1 MYRNAEHYA
10 APTEGKAIA
19 HVMAEM
25 QRAKRREGIR
35 KLPEK
40 KRPAPAAKKPEKP
53 IQIKAIT
60 RKAKDTQYILAW
72 ESSDTPCKPVRA
84 KAV

>member
-19 HVMAEM
+19 HVMSEM
-25 QRAKRREGIR
+25 RRAKKRECVR

-40 KRPAPAAKKPEKP
+40 NHPAPAVKKPEVP
-53 IQIKAIT
+53 IQMKPT
-60 RKAKDTQYILAW
+60 KRQAKDTQYILAW
-72 ESSDTPCKPVRA
+72 EGSDIPCKSVRA

>member
-25 QRAKRREGIR
+25 RRAKRREGIR

-40 KRPAPAAKKPEKP
+40 KRPAPAAKKP
-53 IQIKAIT
+53 
-60 RKAKDTQYILAW
+60 
-72 ESSDTPCKPVRA
+72 
-84 KAV
+84 